1 MRILVTNDDGIRAES
16 LEAVVRWAKKWGE
29 VEIIAPK
36 YEQSGKSHSIEL
48 HKPFEVLRVER
59 EDGISAYS
67 VDSSPADCVRFALL
81 GLKRKYDLVISGINN
96 GFNIG
101 SDILYSGTVSAA
113 LEAVSL
119 GARAIALSTEPLG
132 YDDAMSQMDRVME
145 YINERGLFELHSA
158 YNINIPREQ
167 GGEIRITRQ
176 GGPFY
181 SDDFLPTA
189 EDPDLYMPTGKC
201 IYEYRGDPTLDTDTV
216 LHDKCI
222 SIMPLCFDRTEREIY
237 KRLTDK

>member
-16 LEAVVRWAKKWGE
+16 LEAVVRWAKRWGE

-48 HKPFEVLRVER
+48 HKPFEVLNFER
-59 EDGISAYS
+59 EDGIVAYS

-81 GLKRKYDLVISGINN
+81 GLKKRYDLVISGINN

-132 YDDAMSQMDRVME
+132 YDDAMAQMDRVMD

-167 GGEIRITRQ
+167 GGKIRITRQ

-222 SIMPLCFDRTEREIY
+222 SIMPLEYCRTAMKAYE
-237 KRLTDK
+237 KLK

>member
-1 MRILVTNDDGIRAES
+1 MRILITNDDGIQGEG
-16 LEAVVRWAKKWGE
+16 LLHLVKWARKLGE
-29 VEIIAPK
+29 VVVAAPK
-36 YEQSGKSHSIEL
+36 VEQSGKSHAIDFTRPIEI
-48 HKPFEVLRVER
+48 KEVPLIEGVRC
-59 EDGISAYS
+59 YS
-67 VDSSPADCVRFALL
+67 MDSTPADCVRFALL
-81 GLKRKYDLVISGINN
+81 GLKKRYDLVISGINN

-119 GARAIALSTEPLG
+119 GARAIALSTEPG
-132 YDDAMSQMDRVME
+132 AYDEAMAQMDRVME

-167 GGEIRITRQ
+167 AEEIRITRQ

-189 EDPDLYMPTGKC
+189 EDPTLYMPTGKC

-237 KRLTDK
+237 KKLTDK